1 MLVETLIAKAVEKQ
15 GSQKIVAQ
23 MLGMTPANLSSV
35 KSGRRK
41 IQPDDLAALAHLA
54 GFNALNFLALA
65 TLEGA
70 KGTAKEKVLQ
80 EALGE
85 SIRQLESTLLSGST
99 PLKSSNSREIQC
111 ILCLITKKGVCTRRS
126 SDSNTP
132 VFDPLR
138 TA

>member
-1 MLVETLIAKAVEKQ
+1 MLVETLIAKAVKKQ
-15 GSQKIVAQ
+15 GSQKIVAE

-35 KSGRRK
+35 KTGKRK
-41 IQPDDLAALAHLA
+41 IQPDDVAALAHLA

-65 TLEGA
+65 TLEGS

-99 PLKSSNSREIQC
+99 PLKSSNSRDIQC
-111 ILCLITKKGVCTRRS
+111 ILC
-126 SDSNTP
+126 
-132 VFDPLR
+132 
-138 TA
+138 